1 MFASGLAEAPVEQVR
16 DFHLRAFNW
25 MAKVE
30 VADVV

>member
-1 MFASGLAEAPVEQVR
+1 MFASGLAEAPEEQIR
-16 DFHLRAFNW
+16 DFHMQAFNW